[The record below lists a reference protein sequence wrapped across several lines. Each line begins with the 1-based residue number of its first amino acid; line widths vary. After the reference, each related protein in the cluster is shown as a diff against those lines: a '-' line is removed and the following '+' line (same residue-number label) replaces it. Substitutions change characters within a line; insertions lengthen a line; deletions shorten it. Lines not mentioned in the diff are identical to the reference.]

1 MESKQN
7 NDESGKKIRGDL
19 PLHFRLMDV
28 FLEQFEQSA
37 PLLTTMVKDMQAI
50 YVSGVHFA
58 LKAGEMLEDRSS
70 ISVNFFHGAGKT
82 FDSVTPVITETQL
95 GVTKAIVDS
104 TCQSIQL
111 LRKSITGR
119 K

>member
-1 MESKQN
+1 MESKKS
-7 NDESGKKIRGDL
+7 NDESGEKIRGDL

-28 FLEQFEQSA
+28 FLGQIEQSA
-37 PLLTTMVKDMQAI
+37 PLLTTMVKDIQSI
-50 YVSGVHFA
+50 YISGAHLA
-58 LKAGEMLEDRSS
+58 LKAGEMLEDRSG
-70 ISVNFFHGAGKT
+70 INVNFFHGAGKT
-82 FDSVTPVITETQL
+82 FDSVTPVVTETQL